1 MLGRFLGRDSIEEKG
16 GLHLYAFCQNNAV
29 NSWDHL
35 GMYLDVNLSQAQL
48 AAYAAGY
55 AKDPSAYTMTPDQYA
70 ANYNYQ
76 MSRLQ
81 TNSCGPSC
89 GSGGFM
95 NGAFANEYGGGGA
108 IGASIDEGNA
118 QSAQLTMIANAD
130 KPKTEVIVNP
140 KDGKTYVVTT
150 NLNAAVPSGS
160 EGYIASVGGGA
171 PVGIS
176 SIGQMVSLGTVGNE
190 SDPVNVAN
198 APGPSYMENLT
209 SSQIS
214 SMASNMAATNTYYR
228 NQANGGSA
236 VYSELSSYSG
246 AFKTWATAGEIVGSV
261 PTIIYGGAALPGALG
276 NLGEEAIST
285 GVQVINAGRNASNSA
300 LLLASLQSTQVS
312 TTLVAQEWL
321 VQNAMQ
327 QVMIQSLAEGL
338 SPEAAAAAEVAAAE
352 AAFAA
357 QQLSAAAANH

>member
-1 MLGRFLGRDSIEEKG
+1 
-16 GLHLYAFCQNNAV
+16 
-29 NSWDHL
+29 
-35 GMYLDVNLSQAQL
+35 
-48 AAYAAGY
+48 
-55 AKDPSAYTMTPDQYA
+55 
-70 ANYNYQ
+70 
-76 MSRLQ
+76 
-81 TNSCGPSC
+81 
-89 GSGGFM
+89 M